1 LARSPAPRRGDIWIV
16 DFGTPIGHEQGYR
29 RPAVVISDDRLNRS
43 RAGLTIVIPITSA
56 YRAIPSHVR
65 IEPGASGLNDISYAK
80 SEDIKSVSTRR
91 LTRRLGAVP
100 EECIDHIERIL
111 RLLLSI

>member
-1 LARSPAPRRGDIWIV
+1 LARSTAPRRGDIWIV

-56 YRAIPSHVR
+56 YRALPSHVR
-65 IEPGASGLNDISYAK
+65 IEPGPSGLHEISYAK
-80 SEDIKSVSTRR
+80 GEDVKSVSTRR

-100 EECIDHIERIL
+100 DECIANLERIL
-111 RLLLSI
+111 RLLLNI